1 VTRRNAA
8 GIRVQLNQRLVRE
21 KDRARSRE
29 LVRFLLY
36 GAAIVVPLLGY
47 VWQRVDFLRVSYAVE
62 RIEKHQQELT
72 EINNQ
77 MTIERSTLLGH
88 ARIERMA
95 RKQLGM
101 IEPAAD
107 DVRRV
112 QSFDGRIR
120 EVAGSGSVEAGVMP
134 IPGRGRAAR

>member
-1 VTRRNAA
+1 MRRNAA
-8 GIRVQLNQRLVRE
+8 AIRVQLNQRLVRE

-29 LVRFLLY
+29 LLRFLFY
-36 GAAIVVPLLGY
+36 GAAIAVPLLGY

-62 RIEKHQQELT
+62 RLEKRQQELT
-72 EINNQ
+72 ETSNQ
-77 MTIERSTLLGH
+77 MTVERSTLLGH

-101 IEPAAD
+101 IEPAPD

-112 QSFDGRIR
+112 QNFDGHFR
-120 EVAGSGSVEAGVMP
+120 AAPGTVEAGVMSK
-134 IPGRGRAAR
+134 

>member
-1 VTRRNAA
+1 MRRNAA
-8 GIRVQLNQRLVRE
+8 AIRVQLNQRLVRE

-29 LVRFLLY
+29 LLRFLLY

-62 RIEKHQQELT
+62 RLEKHQQELT
-72 EINNQ
+72 ETSNQ
-77 MTIERSTLLGH
+77 MTVERSTLLGH

-95 RKQLGM
+95 RRQLGM
-101 IEPAAD
+101 IEPAPD

-112 QSFDGRIR
+112 QNFDGRFR
-120 EVAGSGSVEAGVMP
+120 AAPGTVEAGV
-134 IPGRGRAAR
+134 IPK